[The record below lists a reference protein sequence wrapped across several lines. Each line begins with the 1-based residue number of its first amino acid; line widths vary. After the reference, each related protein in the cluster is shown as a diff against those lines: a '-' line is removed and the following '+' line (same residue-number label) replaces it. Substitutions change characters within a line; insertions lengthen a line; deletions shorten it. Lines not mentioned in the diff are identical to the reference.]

1 MIEFDLNS
9 KLYKYLNFIY
19 NLLKLNFLIMI
30 FSITLVGIGGAI
42 STGIFLIKQLIE
54 KDRNVDF
61 YFFLQNFK
69 DNFKKGLFFTAPF
82 ILILFLTLKTFGVII
97 FNESLSKYL
106 FLIFAMILL
115 GFMFVLL
122 FITGVVESNIKNTIL
137 YALII
142 SSKKIVQ
149 ILLLEIFS
157 VMILKIILIKLP
169 IIFMLFSFDLIVFNC
184 YFLFKNFVNEKYLIS

>member
-61 YFFLQNFK
+61 YFFYK
-69 DNFKKGLFFTAPF
+69 
-82 ILILFLTLKTFGVII
+82 
-97 FNESLSKYL
+97 
-106 FLIFAMILL
+106 
-115 GFMFVLL
+115 
-122 FITGVVESNIKNTIL
+122 
-137 YALII
+137 I
-142 SSKKIVQ
+142 S
-149 ILLLEIFS
+149 
-157 VMILKIILIKLP
+157 KIILKK
-169 IIFMLFSFDLIVFNC
+169 V
-184 YFLFKNFVNEKYLIS
+184 YFLLLLSY